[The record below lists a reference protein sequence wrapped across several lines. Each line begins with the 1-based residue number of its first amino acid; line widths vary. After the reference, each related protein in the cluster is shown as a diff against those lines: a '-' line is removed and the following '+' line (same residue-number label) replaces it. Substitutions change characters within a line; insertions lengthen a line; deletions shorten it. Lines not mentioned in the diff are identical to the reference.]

1 MTPTRE
7 LAHQLFGVTSEL
19 LAGSSQ
25 TSGIATDGSNFRSE
39 SEKIEKGIN
48 VIIATPRRLL
58 EHLKK
63 TTAFIV
69 KDLKTL
75 VLDDAER
82 LLDID
87 MKVVEQIIELLP
99 KKKQTVLLTTTA
111 ISNNTIE
118 TLRLKQPIRVGSKDG
133 DKEESIVVE
142 SRVQGYVTIAPDKRF
157 LLLFSFV
164 KKFQKKKIVV
174 VLSSTAAVKAYG
186 DILNAMGLPVLDIH
200 GKQTTQK
207 RATTLSEF
215 KGVEQGTLIC
225 TDAIVQNLEVRI
237 HALSTV
243 TRASYDENKLVRVN
257 EAD

>member
-58 EHLKK
+58 EHLKQ
-63 TTAFIV
+63 TTAFVV

-82 LLDID
+82 LLGIE

-99 KKKQTVLLTTTA
+99 KKKQTVLLTATA

-118 TLRLKQPIRVGSKDG
+118 TLRFKQPIRVGSEDREFIAAK
-133 DKEESIVVE
+133 

-164 KKFQKKKIVV
+164 KKFQKKKTVV

-186 DILNAMGLPVLDIH
+186 DILNAMGLPVLNMH

-215 KGVEQGTLIC
+215 KGAEQGTLIC

-237 HALSTV
+237 HALSAATHV
-243 TRASYDENKLVRVN
+243 SYDENKLVRVN

>member
-1 MTPTRE
+1 M
-7 LAHQLFGVTSEL
+7 
-19 LAGSSQ
+19 
-25 TSGIATDGSNFRSE
+25 
-39 SEKIEKGIN
+39 
-48 VIIATPRRLL
+48 
-58 EHLKK
+58 
-63 TTAFIV
+63 
-69 KDLKTL
+69 KDLKSL

-82 LLDID
+82 LLDTD

-99 KKKQTVLLTTTA
+99 KNKQTILLTTTA

-118 TLRLKQPIRVGSKDG
+118 TLRFKQPIRVGSEDG
-133 DKEESIVVE
+133 GKEEFATVE
-142 SRVQGYVTIAPDKRF
+142 SRVQGYVTITPDKRF

-186 DILNAMGLPVLDIH
+186 DILNTMGLPVLNIH

-207 RATTLSEF
+207 QATTLSEF
-215 KGVEQGTLIC
+215 KGAEQGTLIC

-237 HALSTV
+237 HALST
-243 TRASYDENKLVRVN
+243 TAHASYDENKLVRVN